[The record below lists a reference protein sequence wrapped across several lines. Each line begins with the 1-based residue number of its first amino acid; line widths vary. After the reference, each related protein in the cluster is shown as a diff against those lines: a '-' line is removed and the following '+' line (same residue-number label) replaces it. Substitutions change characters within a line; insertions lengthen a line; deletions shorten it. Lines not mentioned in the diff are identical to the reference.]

1 MTMQKLTTPFL
12 FVFTTLTTQLAPTNA
27 GIAPIIARA
36 RAQAHI
42 NAGSSVQ
49 TIITS
54 LTEDEFDVED
64 NSMTNTNLHS
74 RTLNVLDE
82 HDHIQESSA
91 AQEEEKEVLINSNN
105 ERRLNHEFN
114 YEQSYQQQQQY
125 QPKSKMTKGQKIG
138 LVSMLGLT
146 VALAIYSCV
155 LRYEL
160 STLNVYSLL
169 GVYTSTREEEEEKVG
184 DAYGSRVEMC

>member
-1 MTMQKLTTPFL
+1 MQKLTTPFL
-12 FVFTTLTTQLAPTNA
+12 VVLTTLTVPANA
-27 GIAPIIARA
+27 GNIAPIIARA
-36 RAQAHI
+36 RAQAYI
-42 NAGSSVQ
+42 NAGPSVQ

-54 LTEDEFDVED
+54 LELTEDEFNED
-64 NSMTNTNLHS
+64 INTNTNTNIHS

-82 HDHIQESSA
+82 HEESSV
-91 AQEEEKEVLINSNN
+91 AQEKEKEVQINNSNN
-105 ERRLNHEFN
+105 GRRLNHEFT
-114 YEQSYQQQQQY
+114 YEQSYQQQQY
-125 QPKSKMTKGQKIG
+125 KPKSKMTKGQKIG

>member
-1 MTMQKLTTPFL
+1 MQKLTTPFL
-12 FVFTTLTTQLAPTNA
+12 FVFTTLATQLAPTNA

-36 RAQAHI
+36 RAQAYI

-49 TIITS
+49 TIISS

-74 RTLNVLDE
+74 RTLNVFDE
-82 HDHIQESSA
+82 HHIQESSA
-91 AQEEEKEVLINSNN
+91 AQEEEKEVLTNSNN
-105 ERRLNHEFN
+105 ERRLDHEFN

-125 QPKSKMTKGQKIG
+125 KPRSKMTKGQKIG
-138 LVSMLGLT
+138 LISMLGLT
-146 VALAIYSCV
+146 IALGIYSCV